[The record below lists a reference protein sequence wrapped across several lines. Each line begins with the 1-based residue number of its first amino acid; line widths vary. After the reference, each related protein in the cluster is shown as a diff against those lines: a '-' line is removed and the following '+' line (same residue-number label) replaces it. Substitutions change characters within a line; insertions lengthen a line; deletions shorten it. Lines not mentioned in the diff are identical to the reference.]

1 MSFSR
6 GGRDHGAGNPGSS
19 GAGDAG
25 GGHIGNL
32 KHYFGDVNPQYSKM
46 LAEDKFAH
54 ETYNLPKAYEGKNK
68 YLEKVIDYLITN
80 ENDWY
85 TSQVL
90 PWVET
95 DDLHLKWEIFRFNK
109 TLMDL
114 EPHQGVP
121 RYVTAEREARS
132 DRLVRRG
139 LAFIIEHGFY
149 TTAEGKQHYL
159 MNLRQIVDSVNETA
173 YHGVVYALLSAD
185 NHYKEWHRQ
194 HGSRVQRPGDLQRAG
209 KRLWAVVQKQERGL
223 YLLDAELK
231 DTMRYEGVNPDTWIV
246 PSKMSIYVTMVDGP
260 TPLKYSDGGPSTQGA
275 LEAGPSRFQTF
286 RGSKVFESR
295 PFDIDFIGEPYDLLV
310 RRRQIGEHFIL
321 GGKDSGLTTAG
332 VKQSAK
338 TSSDEGKFDSYIYSM
353 DIDNFERISFREAAA
368 KALSSVATPNMSAEG
383 REDVK
388 RALRAALPAVGDG
401 PQTTATKDAISDAV
415 DMAVSD
421 SVPGALAT
429 NGVLIDAIL
438 TAAAAASSAP
448 FRVLLV
454 RPFQTY
460 DMASGILLKRGL
472 ETGMTAHGHHDFML
486 SDDVIHKVHIG
497 HYTFY
502 HKSIIKQ
509 PKNITIAEDIF
520 ARNYVRGEGTSI
532 YNGPGEFQSDAHK
545 DYFQKDLIAM
555 IIPGSDRVTAPAELG
570 SSIEDFA
577 ARTGSNAHD
586 DRIGKVTNPLD
597 LSGVYE
603 GTILDEVPTDLQNA
617 SEGLYPLSRHY
628 DQSFGFR
635 NIKTF
640 GDNMEKFLN
649 PLRFNNSI
657 TWQGMQLEARNS
669 VEGLKFDRVTL
680 NTGHWGPNV
689 YAGAKSVR
697 TGENAFLKD
706 MEYEKVRT
714 SQGLLQ

>member
-1 MSFSR
+1 MSFTS
-6 GGRDHGAGNPGSS
+6 GHAARDHLAGNPGSS
-19 GAGDAG
+19 GAGDGA
-25 GGHIGNL
+25 GGHINSL
-32 KHYFGDVNPQYSKM
+32 KHYFGEVNPQYSKM

-173 YHGVVYALLSAD
+173 YHGVVYALLSSD

-194 HGSRVQRPGDLQRAG
+194 HGARVQRPGDLQRAG
-209 KRLWAVVQKQERGL
+209 KRLWAVVQKKERGL

-231 DTMRYEGVNPDTWIV
+231 DTMRYEGVSPDTWIV

-260 TPLKYSDGGPSTQGA
+260 TAIDYYKGGPSSQGA
-275 LEAGPSRFQTF
+275 LEAGPSRFQSF
-286 RGSKVFESR
+286 RGCKVFESR

-310 RRRQIGEHFIL
+310 RRRQIGEYFLL
-321 GGKDSGLTTAG
+321 GGKQTGVDSKGAAQALR
-332 VKQSAK
+332 
-338 TSSDEGKFDSYIYSM
+338 TSSDEGLFDSYIYSM
-353 DIDNFERISFREAAA
+353 DIDNFERVSFREAAA
-368 KALSSVATPNMSAEG
+368 KGMSAIYRACEAG
-383 REDVK
+383 GPAMEQWFKSGLKGGDSSGFDFNTFINNIMTNKEDLGLHLAELDA
-388 RALRAALPAVGDG
+388 RLSAV
-401 PQTTATKDAISDAV
+401 
-415 DMAVSD
+415 
-421 SVPGALAT
+421 
-429 NGVLIDAIL
+429 
-438 TAAAAASSAP
+438 TAAGKTAP

-460 DMASGILLKRGL
+460 DMASAILLKRGL

-520 ARNYVRGEGTSI
+520 ARNYVSGEGSQI
-532 YNGPGEFQSDAHK
+532 YDGPSEFSNDSHN
-545 DYFQKDLIAM
+545 DYFKKDMLAM
-555 IIPGSDRVTAPAELG
+555 IIPREERVQLPTGAD
-570 SSIEDFA
+570 EDEFA
-577 ARTGSNAHD
+577 AATGS
-586 DRIGKVTNPLD
+586 RRGRLGKVTNPLD

-603 GTILDEVPTDLQNA
+603 GTILDEVPTDLQDS
-617 SEGLYPLSRHY
+617 SEGLYPFSRAY
-628 DQSFGFR
+628 DQAFGFR

-640 GDNMEKFLN
+640 GEDQDKFLN

-657 TWQGMQLEARNS
+657 CWQGMQLEARNS
-669 VEGLKFDRVTL
+669 SEGSKFDRVTL

-714 SQGLLQ
+714 AQGLLQ